1 MVAAGAELLKVP
13 PVRHRVIRWASADDG
28 HGQSGRRV
36 ARRAGMELK
45 TGQRGGR
52 AMQRLGGPSS
62 TFFAVRPGACV
73 ERADAD
79 AAKTYAQLAER
90 PRTGRSLFAE
100 LEHSNWR
107 SPKLGREPG
116 RGEFDRH
123 LCNLVRH
130 GRLHVVALGLLSTDA
145 ARELRR
151 DLKAALTQAANG
163 RGDTGELL
171 HQVERIAQYVTG
183 NRKATLDAALEAMQ
197 TLVELSAGWATGDA
211 GLRGMP
217 WQALYLKVK
226 DVRND
231 IAHTGT
237 EAVLARTLVMAS
249 ATVLLDALSGVA
261 GENEVKTVKD
271 VMVTGPVCAH
281 PWQTV
286 ADVRRTMLV
295 TDYSELPMANG
306 ASGRGWE
313 MVTAEKLAMFLAE
326 DGHGRRLGLRLDEA
340 RKERDNRLEVHDAT
354 MVGEDK
360 PLHEFRAGTPGRPDL
375 PVVVTRRASDGPVLV
390 GIVTAFDLL

>member
-1 MVAAGAELLKVP
+1 MA
-13 PVRHRVIRWASADDG
+13 
-28 HGQSGRRV
+28 
-36 ARRAGMELK
+36 
-45 TGQRGGR
+45 
-52 AMQRLGGPSS
+52 
-62 TFFAVRPGACV
+62 
-73 ERADAD
+73 
-79 AAKTYAQLAER
+79 
-90 PRTGRSLFAE
+90 
-100 LEHSNWR
+100 
-107 SPKLGREPG
+107 LGR
-116 RGEFDRH
+116 
-123 LCNLVRH
+123 
-130 GRLHVVALGLLSTDA
+130 LSMDA

-163 RGDTGELL
+163 RSGTGELL

-183 NRKATLDAALEAMQ
+183 NRKATLETALEAMR

-211 GLRGMP
+211 GLREMP
-217 WQALYLKVK
+217 WQALYRKVK
-226 DVRND
+226 NVRND

-261 GENEVKTVKD
+261 GENEMKTVKD

-295 TDYSELPMANG
+295 TDYSELPMADRG
-306 ASGRGWE
+306 SGKGWE

-326 DGHGRRLGLRLDEA
+326 DERGRRLGLRLDEA

-354 MVGEDK
+354 MVCENK
-360 PLHEFRAGTPGRPDL
+360 PMHEFRAGTRARPDL
-375 PVVVTRRASDGPVLV
+375 PVVVTRCTSDGPMLV